1 MGLRFFFIFLLDY
14 NRSLFPALLEMPART
29 SDEKGVC
36 LSVSLSVYSSVKRV
50 HGSSINTNRM
60 STTRLPMSLKW
71 SSNVANKLPPPGSKT
86 QNGRFPCKN
95 ALCLK
100 KVCYKVSLCENCQRQ
115 SCKAFIGLT
124 IRAKVIGGG
133 CPLLSENLV
142 DDDPLICKLPI
153 FYLLSPVAP
162 KP

>member
-1 MGLRFFFIFLLDY
+1 MQNSRF
-14 NRSLFPALLEMPART
+14 
-29 SDEKGVC
+29 
-36 LSVSLSVYSSVKRV
+36 
-50 HGSSINTNRM
+50 
-60 STTRLPMSLKW
+60 W
-71 SSNVANKLPPPGSKT
+71 
-86 QNGRFPCKN
+86 CKI